1 MIYLFTIKIHNDIIH
16 KFYMDGMIY
25 IHNISMDVYLY
36 DSDYKKFDTK
46 SCEKFEYELP
56 NSLNIIEFFVSDY
69 IKDIDK
75 YIEINILN
83 SI

>member
-1 MIYLFTIKIHNDIIH
+1 MHSDIIH

-25 IHNISMDVYLY
+25 THNINMDVYLY
-36 DSDYKKFDTK
+36 DSDYKKYNTK

-56 NSLNIIEFFVSDY
+56 DSLNIIDY
-69 IKDIDK
+69 VDSHYKKDIDK
-75 YIEINILN
+75 YIEIIILN